1 MSLKLLCE
9 YKLGY
14 FGHHWTLKSK
24 NKSIFSGESSSEN
37 FMKIDAEY
45 WATRELGH
53 SDFEIKFSQNDYFK
67 HRSD

>member
-1 MSLKLLCE
+1 
-9 YKLGY
+9 
-14 FGHHWTLKSK
+14 
-24 NKSIFSGESSSEN
+24 
-37 FMKIDAEY
+37 MKIDAEY